1 MINEVLIRNF
11 KCFEK
16 LTIPEL
22 GRITLIGGRNNIG
35 KTALLEALFLFLD
48 RYRPD
53 MILRQYGW
61 RGIEGVLSEPNAMWA
76 PIFHNFD
83 IDKEMIIVAAIDGR
97 QQEVKFKFNPNYR
110 PQTAI
115 STTPPPKREIP
126 TDEKGST
133 SFSLDIEYTGPDG
146 KKDQLSHLTIDHM
159 GRPSLNF
166 EHPHHK
172 YPPGVFLASK
182 KHTPSTDT
190 TNWLSSFIREGRENE
205 IVEFLQIIEPR
216 LNTLKIVTEGPSS
229 FVHGM
234 LEGVPRTR
242 DIHLMGEGME
252 KLLNLILAVAQ
263 CKEGCVFLDEFENGL
278 HYSGL
283 AKIWEAVAKA
293 LRKYN
298 SQLITTTHSYECLRA
313 CFEGLAGYQDDFR
326 YIRLDRK
333 AEEIT
338 AKLLNYEMIGEA
350 IKTSLEIR

>member
-1 MINEVLIRNF
+1 MINEILIRNF

-22 GRITLIGGRNNIG
+22 GRITLIGGRNNVG
-35 KTALLEALFLFLD
+35 KTALLEATFLFLD
-48 RYRPD
+48 RYHAD

-61 RGIEGVLSEPNAMWA
+61 RGIEGVLSEANAMWA

-83 IDKEMIIVAAIDGR
+83 MNKEIIIGAVIDSSR
-97 QQEVKFKFNPNYR
+97 QEAKFRFNPNYR
-110 PQTAI
+110 PQIPTPTAL
-115 STTPPPKREIP
+115 PPKREIP

-146 KKDQLSHLTIDHM
+146 KKDQVSHLTIDHM
-159 GRPSLNF
+159 GRPLLNL
-166 EHPHHK
+166 EYPPRK
-172 YPPGVFLASK
+172 YPLGIFLASK

-190 TNWLSSFIREGRENE
+190 TNWLSSFIREGKENE

-234 LEGVPRTR
+234 LEGVSRTR

-252 KLLNLILAVAQ
+252 KLLNLMLAIAQ
-263 CKEGCVFLDEFENGL
+263 CKGGCVFLDEFENGL
-278 HYSGL
+278 HFSEL

-298 SQLITTTHSYECLRA
+298 CQLISTTHSYECLRA
-313 CFEGLAGYQDDFR
+313 GFEGLADHRDDFR

-333 AEEIT
+333 AEVIT
-338 AKLLNYEMIGEA
+338 PKLFNYEMLGEA
-350 IKTSLEIR
+350 IRTSLEIR

>member
-1 MINEVLIRNF
+1 MINEVLIKNF

-16 LTIPEL
+16 LIIPEL

-35 KTALLEALFLFLD
+35 KTALLESLFLFLD
-48 RYRPD
+48 RYHSD

-61 RGIEGVLSEPNAMWA
+61 RGIEGVLSEPDAMWA

-83 IDKEMIIVAAIDGR
+83 INKEIIIGAVIDGR
-97 QQEVKFKFNPNYR
+97 QQEAKFKFNPNYR
-110 PQTAI
+110 PQIAVL
-115 STTPPPKREIP
+115 TTPPPNREIP

-159 GRPSLNF
+159 GRLLLNL
-166 EHPHHK
+166 EHPFRK

-182 KHTPSTDT
+182 KHILSTDT
-190 TNWLSSFIREGRENE
+190 TNWLSSFIREGREND

-234 LEGVPRTR
+234 LEGAPRTR

-263 CKEGCVFLDEFENGL
+263 CKGGCVFLDEFENGL

-283 AKIWEAVAKA
+283 AKIWEAIVK
-293 LRKYN
+293 LLHKYN
-298 SQLITTTHSYECLRA
+298 CQLITTTHSHECLRA
-313 CFEGLAGYQDDFR
+313 CFEGLAGYKEDFR

-333 AEEIT
+333 ADEIT
-338 AKLLNYEMIGEA
+338 AKLFNYKMISEA